1 MRLTRRI
8 IASRANG
15 KRSRGPKTDQGK
27 QRSSINAIRHG
38 LLSKCVVMPEES
50 HEIFDT
56 LFGQYT
62 ANLQPANDVQRT
74 HVEEMVTAIWKMRRL
89 WAVETE
95 LWGKT
100 AANRPETTAIGRI
113 TGAFSDLSRQPELHL
128 LLRYEARFHHA
139 YHRALQHFLAF
150 EELSGGPPN
159 LDPNNPN
166 AIIDVKPNSPAEHKS
181 DCQTN
186 LDPNNS
192 NIITGVEP
200 DSSVPQ

>member
-15 KRSRGPKTDQGK
+15 KHSRGPKTEQGK
-27 QRSSINAIRHG
+27 HRSSINAIRHG
-38 LLSKCVVMPEES
+38 LLSKCVVMPDES
-50 HEIFDT
+50 RDIFDA
-56 LFGQYT
+56 LFHQYA

-74 HVEEMVTAIWKMRRL
+74 HVEEMVTAVWKMRRL

-139 YHRALQHFLAF
+139 YHRALQHFFAF
-150 EELSGGPPN
+150 AEVPNSPPN
-159 LDPNNPN
+159 LDPNKPN
-166 AIIDVKPNSPAEHKS
+166 AIIDVEAHSPAQDTS

-186 LDPNNS
+186 LDS
-192 NIITGVEP
+192 NKSNAISDLKP
-200 DSSVPQ
+200 DSLVQQ